1 MRLPTTRRRQRPGA
15 ALVEMTFIA
24 LALFTFMF
32 AIFEFGRYIMY
43 RQIID
48 NAARSGARQA
58 VIEATSYIS
67 QSVATADVTAVVNQ
81 NLAALNVQNL
91 NIQIYQADN
100 NGTNTG
106 NWTLAQF
113 GSNIVVQ
120 VDADLPLLFPTFG
133 FLPNNGA
140 AANSVHI
147 TAKVMMRSEAN

>member
-1 MRLPTTRRRQRPGA
+1 
-15 ALVEMTFIA
+15 MTFVA

-32 AIFEFGRYIMY
+32 AIFEFGRYMMY

-67 QSVATADVTAVVNQ
+67 ATQANSDVTAVVTQ

-91 NIQIYQADN
+91 NIQIYQADSNGN
-100 NGTNTG
+100 NIGS
-106 NWTLAQF
+106 WTVVQF
-113 GSNIVVQ
+113 GGNVVVQ

-147 TAKVMMRSEAN
+147 TCKVMMRSEAN